1 LTDLAGFDVHRLGS
15 VDSTNTRAR
24 ELAESGATDGTLVV
38 AVEQTDGRGR
48 HGRRWHSPPGNFYGS
63 LVLRPEAKLAD
74 AASLSLVIGLAA
86 LEAVEAAAGRRLDVT
101 VKWPNDLLLRGRK
114 LAGILLEGAADA
126 DGRCAWLVAGLGV
139 NLASHPDATAHA
151 SASLAEAGL
160 DEVTP
165 DAFLAAYLAALSRHL
180 PIWRAK
186 GFAPFRNPWL
196 ARAAGLG
203 RAVSLRVGD
212 VEHHGLLADLGL
224 DGSILIESPAGCLD
238 RFTAGELFFTAPAGG
253 ASGPG

>member
-1 LTDLAGFDVHRLGS
+1 LTGLVGFDVHRLGR

-24 ELAESGATDGTLVV
+24 ELAESGAADGTLVV
-38 AVEQTDGRGR
+38 AVEQTGGRGR

-63 LVLRPEAKLAD
+63 LILRPKAKLAD
-74 AASLSLVIGLAA
+74 TASLSLVIGLAA
-86 LEAVEAAAGRRLDVT
+86 LEAVEAVAGQRVDVT
-101 VKWPNDLLLRGRK
+101 VKWPNDLLLHGRK

-126 DGRCAWLVAGLGV
+126 DGRCSWLVAGLGV
-139 NLASHPDATAHA
+139 NLASHPDAPAYP
-151 SASLAEAGL
+151 SASLDEAGL
-160 DEVTP
+160 GEVTP

-180 PIWRAK
+180 PVWRAE

-203 RAVSLRVGD
+203 RPVALRVGD
-212 VEHHGLLADLGL
+212 IEHRGVLADLGL
-224 DGSILIESPAGCLD
+224 DGSILVESPAGCLD